1 MQDYHDNL
9 NQLYRILK
17 PYINERDTLSA
28 DTDLL
33 AGLGLSSLKIMEL
46 LLDIEDS
53 FDVSIPLN
61 LLPDIRTIGDLAA
74 QIQRLQEKA

>member
-1 MQDYHDNL
+1 MQDLHHTL
-9 NQLYRILK
+9 NQLYQILK
-17 PYINERDTLSA
+17 PYTNEWDALSA

>member
-17 PYINERDTLSA
+17 PYINERDNLSA